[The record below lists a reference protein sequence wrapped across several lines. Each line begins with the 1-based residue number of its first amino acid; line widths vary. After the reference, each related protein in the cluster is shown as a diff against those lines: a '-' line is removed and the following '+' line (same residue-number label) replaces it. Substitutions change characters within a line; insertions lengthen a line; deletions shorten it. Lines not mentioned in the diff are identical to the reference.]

1 MNLIFQRRPE
11 STMKKVT
18 AVISK
23 LLQEPENDEERHQSI
38 ILKNIF
44 TELNVP
50 FEQGQFNVCKYQ
62 YRQLFCSPWSS
73 DIAIEDRHLELI
85 RYFDKE

>member
-1 MNLIFQRRPE
+1 
-11 STMKKVT
+11 MKKIT

-23 LLQEPENDEERHQSI
+23 LLQGPENDEERHQSI

-44 TELNVP
+44 TELNVL
-50 FEQGQFNVCKYQ
+50 FEHSQFNVCKYQ

-73 DIAIEDRHLELI
+73 DIVIEERHLELI
-85 RYFDKE
+85 R